1 MTTSKKTTKTAKAT
15 PAKTISK
22 AASIIANKA
31 AIKIKAAP
39 IANIAK
45 PSVAVAPV
53 IKQAVLSD
61 DKIALNAAFQAKMPT
76 ARPVFQ
82 TKFKPLNLAAH
93 KPQSCSDRDN
103 AFISALR
110 SVYGNKPFTH
120 KQSGAD
126 SGNLARAINLKL
138 VAQAGVDAD
147 NNTLYSL
154 T

>member
-1 MTTSKKTTKTAKAT
+1 MTTYKKTTKTAKST

-39 IANIAK
+39 IAK

-138 VAQAGVDAD
+138 IAQAGVDAD